1 MSSRDIAELTG
12 KEHKNVKRDIEK
24 MLKDLGEDKLKFER
38 IYFDSMSRRQSE
50 YLLDRDHTDC
60 LLTGYSSVLRMRVI
74 KRWKELEGQQPQLPQ
89 TFAEALQLAA
99 DQAKQLEA
107 AKPKIEFHDTVVQSN
122 QTYKFQEAGKKLQ
135 QRPNKFIAWM
145 RQEGYVNKIN
155 IPYQRY
161 IEQGLFKMNSG
172 VNDHGHAYTQ
182 GRITT
187 KGLAYFASKLN
198 NINL

>member
-1 MSSRDIAELTG
+1 MNLMTNNQPLTMSSREIALLTE

-38 IYFDSMSRRQSE
+38 IYFDSMNRRQSE
-50 YLLDRDHTDC
+50 YPLDRDHTDC

-74 KRWKELEGQQPQLPQ
+74 KRWKELEGQQPKLPQ

-99 DQAKQLEA
+99 
-107 AKPKIEFHDTVVQSN
+107 N

-135 QRPNKFIAWM
+135 QRPNMFISWM
-145 RQEGYVNKIN
+145 RENGYINTSN

-161 IEQGLFKMNSG
+161 IEQGLFKMSSG

-187 KGLAYFASKLN
+187 RGLAYFASKLN